1 MSRQEPTKA
10 PMICEKCGAVMNNH
24 SMKIDYSVE
33 DSTDDAVF
41 GGVLQEVHTCPHCG
55 HIQLRQA

>member
-1 MSRQEPTKA
+1 
-10 PMICEKCGAVMNNH
+10 MNNH